1 MDEWWERR
9 WLRRHAMVAP
19 FGILATTFLLTY
31 WMQQRQWQWP
41 ADLDKAAGLVDI
53 GAVIYAAIAVAV
65 ERGVNMIFWAL
76 EERKK
81 RQERREKQ
89 EAEAL
94 AKARAKGLAEGLA
107 EGHAEGLAEGHAEGH
122 AEGYSEARREFDAQL
137 ERVAQEAREK
147 GITLDELPPP
157 VK

>member
-1 MDEWWERR
+1 MEEWWERR

-31 WMQQRQWQWP
+31 WMQQRQWQSP
-41 ADLDKAAGLVDI
+41 ADLDKAASLVDI
-53 GAVIYAAIAVAV
+53 GAVIYAAVAVAV
-65 ERGVNMIFWAL
+65 ERSVNMIFWAL

-81 RQERREKQ
+81 RRERREKQ

-94 AKARAKGLAEGLA
+94 AEALAKARAK
-107 EGHAEGLAEGHAEGH
+107 GLAEGHAEGH

-147 GITLDELPPP
+147 GIALDELPPP
-157 VK
+157 GK

>member
-1 MDEWWERR
+1 MDGWWERR

-19 FGILATTFLLTY
+19 FGILATTLLLTY
-31 WMQQRQWQWP
+31 WMQQGQWQWP
-41 ADLDKAAGLVDI
+41 ADLDKSASLVDI
-53 GAVIYAAIAVAV
+53 GAVIYAAVAVAV

-81 RQERREKQ
+81 RRERREQQ

-94 AKARAKGLAEGLA
+94 AKARAK
-107 EGHAEGLAEGHAEGH
+107 GHAEGH

-147 GITLDELPPP
+147 GIALDELPPP
-157 VK
+157 AK